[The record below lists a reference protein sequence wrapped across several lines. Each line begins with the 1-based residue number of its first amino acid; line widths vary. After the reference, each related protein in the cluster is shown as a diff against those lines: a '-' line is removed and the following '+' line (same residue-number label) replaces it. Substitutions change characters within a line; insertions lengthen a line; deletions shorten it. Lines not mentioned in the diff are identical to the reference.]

1 MPNLKPSQSICRSVG
16 RRRLLAAA
24 GIAALGPLGAAAQ
37 DTAKDYPSKTITL
50 VVPYAA
56 GGSSDTR
63 ARQLGEKL
71 SKILGKPV
79 IVDNKA
85 GGNGNIG
92 TDFIARATPDGH
104 TIGIGNFAPLAVNK
118 ALYPKLSYDPK
129 TDLVPVVLIE
139 KGPVVLVVSDKSPY
153 KGLTELLAAAKTTPG
168 KMSYASAGSGGAY
181 HLAGEMF
188 NVATGTSSVHI
199 PYKGGGPATNDLL
212 AGTVEYMFDMVPA
225 TLGYIKASP
234 PKMRALALAND
245 KRLPALP
252 DVPTFA
258 ELGIKNMEISN
269 WLGIV
274 APKGTPP
281 AIVNKLNL
289 ALNKALQEPDLT
301 QRITSMG
308 NLVGGGSPQDFANF
322 IATESARW
330 SKLIKERAIQGE

>member
-1 MPNLKPSQSICRSVG
+1 MMINPINTH
-16 RRRLLAAA
+16 RRALLVAA
-24 GIAALGPLGAAAQ
+24 GIALSPLAAMAQ
-37 DTAKDYPSKTITL
+37 EPAKDYPSKTITL

-63 ARQLGEKL
+63 ARQIAEKL
-71 SKILGKPV
+71 TKLFGKPV

-92 TDFIARATPDGH
+92 TDIIARAAPDGH

-118 ALYPKLSYDPK
+118 VLYPKLSYDPH

-139 KGPVVLVVSDKSPY
+139 KGPVALLVSADKSPY
-153 KGLTELLAAAKTTPG
+153 KSLKDLIAASKAAPG

-188 NVATGTSSVHI
+188 NAAVGTSALHI
-199 PYKGGGPATNDLL
+199 PYRGGSPATNDLL
-212 AGTVEYMFDMVPA
+212 AGTVDYMFDMVPS
-225 TLGYIKASP
+225 TLGYVKATP
-234 PKMRALALAND
+234 PKMRAIALAHD

-258 ELGIKNMEISN
+258 ELGFKNMEISN

-281 AIVNKLNL
+281 AIVNKLNQ
-289 ALNKALQEPDLT
+289 AINKALQEPDLA

-308 NLVGGGSPQDFANF
+308 NVIGGGSPQDFANF
-322 IATESARW
+322 IASESARW
-330 SKLIKERAIQGE
+330 TKLIKERGIQGE

>member
-1 MPNLKPSQSICRSVG
+1 MKTLRNQAS
-16 RRRLLAAA
+16 RRALLVAA
-24 GIAALGPLGAAAQ
+24 GIAALAPLAAAAQ
-37 DTAKDYPSKTITL
+37 DYPSKPITL
-50 VVPYAA
+50 VVPYAP

-63 ARQLGEKL
+63 ARQIAEKL
-71 SKILGKPV
+71 ANFLGKPV
-79 IVDNKA
+79 VVENKA

-118 ALYPKLSYDPK
+118 ALYPKLSYDAK
-129 TDLVPVVLIE
+129 TDLAPIVLIE
-139 KGPVVLVVSDKSPY
+139 KGPVVLVVSSDKSPH
-153 KGLTELLAAAKTTPG
+153 KSLNELMAAAKATPG

-181 HLAGEMF
+181 HLASEMF
-188 NVATGTSSVHI
+188 NVATGLSSVHI

-212 AGTVEYMFDMVPA
+212 AGTVDYMFDMVPA
-225 TLGYIKASP
+225 TLGYIKATP

-281 AIVNKLNL
+281 AIVNKLNQ
-289 ALNKALQEPDLT
+289 AINKALQEPDLA

-308 NLVGGGSPQDFANF
+308 NVIGGGSPQDFANF
-322 IATESARW
+322 IAAESSRW
-330 SKLIKERAIQGE
+330 TKLIKERGILGE

>member
-1 MPNLKPSQSICRSVG
+1 MRTHPSQSP
-16 RRRLLAAA
+16 RRTVLAAA
-24 GIAALGPLGAAAQ
+24 VIAVLAPLPAAAQ
-37 DTAKDYPSKTITL
+37 DAAKDYPSKTITI

-63 ARQLGEKL
+63 ARQLSEKL
-71 SKILGKPV
+71 QKILGKPV

-92 TDFIARATPDGH
+92 TEFITRAAPDGH

-118 ALYPKLSYDPK
+118 ALYPKLGFDPQR
-129 TDLVPVVLIE
+129 DLLPVALIE
-139 KGPVVLVVSDKSPY
+139 KGPVVLVVSNDKSPH
-153 KGLTELLAAAKTTPG
+153 KSLKELLAAAKATPG

-188 NVATGTSSVHI
+188 NLSAGTTAVHI
-199 PYKGGGPATNDLL
+199 PYKGGGPAVNDLL
-212 AGTVEYMFDMVPA
+212 GGTVDYMFDMVPA
-225 TLGYIKASP
+225 TLGYVKASP
-234 PKMRALALAND
+234 PKMRALALASD

-269 WLGIV
+269 WIGIV

-281 AIVNKLNL
+281 AIVAKLNQ
-289 ALNKALQEPDLT
+289 AVNKALQEPDLA
-301 QRITSMG
+301 QRITSAG
-308 NLVGGGSPQDFANF
+308 NIIGGGSPQDFANF
-322 IATESARW
+322 IAAESARW
-330 SKLIKERAIQGE
+330 TKLIKERGIQAE

>member
-1 MPNLKPSQSICRSVG
+1 MKTLSHQA
-16 RRRLLAAA
+16 RRRALLVTA
-24 GIAALGPLGAAAQ
+24 GIAALAPLAAVAQ
-37 DTAKDYPSKTITL
+37 DAAKDYPSKPITL

-63 ARQLGEKL
+63 ARQIGEKL
-71 SKILGKPV
+71 AKILGKPV

-104 TIGIGNFAPLAVNK
+104 TIGVGNFAPLAVNK
-118 ALYPKLSYDPK
+118 ALYPKLIYDPK
-129 TDLVPVVLIE
+129 TDLVPVVLVE
-139 KGPVVLVVSDKSPY
+139 KGPVVLVVGSDKSPY
-153 KGLTELLAAAKTTPG
+153 KNLKELISAAKATPG

-212 AGTVEYMFDMVPA
+212 GGTVQYMFDMAPA
-225 TLGYIKASP
+225 TLGYIKATP
-234 PKMRALALAND
+234 PKMRALAVASD

-258 ELGIKNMEISN
+258 ELGIKDMEISN
-269 WLGIV
+269 WIGII

-281 AIVNKLNL
+281 AIVNKLNQ
-289 ALNKALQEPDLT
+289 AINKALQEPDLA

-308 NLVGGGSPQDFANF
+308 NVIGGGSPQDFASF
-322 IATESARW
+322 IAAESARW
-330 SKLIKERAIQGE
+330 SKLIKERNIQGE